1 MAMGQ
6 KHAAHLAKIL
16 VDEAGRQAAGRIIKR
31 IRTEIT
37 FGRSYQE
44 SFERVA
50 EAYGDATQ
58 TAAPE
63 PTPLEDAI
71 AAEEATQATSEDDLS
86 KHSVQELR
94 QLAKELGVK
103 GSSTMKKADLIAE
116 LEEAIS

>member
-71 AAEEATQATSEDDLS
+71 AAEEATQATDDLS
-86 KHSVQELR
+86 KHNVQELR